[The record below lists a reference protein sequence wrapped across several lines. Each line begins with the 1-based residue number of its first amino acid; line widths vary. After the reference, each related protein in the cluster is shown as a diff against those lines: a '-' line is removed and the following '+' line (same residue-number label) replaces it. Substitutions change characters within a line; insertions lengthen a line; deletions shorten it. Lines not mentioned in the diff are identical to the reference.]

1 MKKTVGNV
9 TNCRT
14 PYPLYNPRMASIQ
27 LLPDLLINQIA
38 AGEVIERPA
47 SALKEL
53 LENSLDAGADE
64 ISVQL
69 EGGGVKLLRVRDNGS
84 GILHDQL
91 SLALM
96 RHATSKIASL
106 EDLQR
111 VASMGF
117 RGEALASM
125 AAVAQVTLTSRTVEA
140 PHAWKVD
147 AADGKQGEVVPA
159 SHTHGT
165 SIEMRE
171 LYFNTPARRKFLK
184 SENTEYAWCE
194 ETFKRIALSR
204 PDVAFSLQNNGRMV
218 WQLAASSS
226 VAAKSVP
233 PPQPSPGGRG
243 SDFADTQKV
252 APAPHKE
259 KQMNPLPLGEG
270 RVGEHSLKEHSLQQR
285 ITALLGAEFGQ
296 HAVVVERQIG
306 ALHLYGIAAL
316 PAYSR
321 STRDEQY
328 FFINGRFVRDKVLMH
343 AVRQAY
349 QDILHHQRHPAF
361 VLFLDMPPEQVDVN
375 VHPAKSEVRFRESQ
389 GIHQF
394 VFHALQDALSVT
406 MKAATPD
413 PSDSSFPRRRESIE
427 SSNELDSRLR
437 GNDGTF
443 SFEQQRIRFGAA
455 EQQATYRAWESQTGK
470 GEELREKGNSSPA
483 FDSPLPSSPFPL
495 PNVEHPLGFALGQ
508 LSGIY
513 ILAQNQQ
520 GLIVVDM
527 HAAHERIVYERLK
540 TAFDAQQMPTQPLL
554 IPVSFA
560 ADTLDVATVED
571 EQDALLRLG
580 FDIAPL
586 SPTTL
591 AVRSMPAM
599 LKQSK
604 AEAAAKE
611 VLHELRDFGASR
623 ALTERRNELLATLA
637 CHSAVRANQQLSLPE
652 MNAILREMEQT
663 ERADQCNHGRPTWF
677 QVTID
682 ELDAMFMRG
691 K

>member
-1 MKKTVGNV
+1 MF
-9 TNCRT
+9 
-14 PYPLYNPRMASIQ
+14 AIQ

-53 LENSLDAGADE
+53 LENSLDAGATD
-64 ISVQL
+64 IAVTL
-69 EGGGVKLLRVRDNGS
+69 ENGGIKLLRVRDNGG
-84 GILHDQL
+84 GIAQAQL
-91 SLALM
+91 PLALM

-106 EDLQR
+106 DDLQK

-125 AAVAQVTLTSRTVEA
+125 AAVAQVTLTSRTPDA
-140 PHAWKVD
+140 THAWKIDAMDGTQSD
-147 AADGKQGEVVPA
+147 AAPA
-159 SHTHGT
+159 AHAHGT

-204 PDVAFSLQNNGRMV
+204 PDVAFSLQHNGRNA
-218 WQLAASSS
+218 WQL
-226 VAAKSVP
+226 P
-233 PPQPSPGGRG
+233 
-243 SDFADTQKV
+243 
-252 APAPHKE
+252 
-259 KQMNPLPLGEG
+259 KQNLA
-270 RVGEHSLKEHSLQQR
+270 QR
-285 ITALLGAEFGQ
+285 ITAILGAEFGQ
-296 HAVVVERQIG
+296 HTVVVERQI
-306 ALHLYGIAAL
+306 ANLHLYGIAAL

-361 VLFLDMPPEQVDVN
+361 VLFLEMPPELVDVN

-394 VFHALQDALSVT
+394 VFHALQDALSAT
-406 MKAATPD
+406 MKQSSTADEPTHTEVEGNRTPY
-413 PSDSSFPRRRESIE
+413 FA
-427 SSNELDSRLR
+427 
-437 GNDGTF
+437 
-443 SFEQQRIRFGAA
+443 EQHPIRFGAA
-455 EQQATYRAWESQTGK
+455 EQQATYRVWESQSQALGAK
-470 GEELREKGNSSPA
+470 SDESHGSSQ
-483 FDSPLPSSPFPL
+483 SSI
-495 PNVEHPLGFALGQ
+495 PNPQSSHEHPLGFALGQ

-540 TAFDAQQMPTQPLL
+540 TAFDQQQMPTQPLL
-554 IPVSFA
+554 IPVSFT

-571 EQDALLRLG
+571 EQEALLRLG

-677 QVTID
+677 QITVD